1 MKKRF
6 LALLLALAMVG
17 GMIPM
22 ALAADGD
29 TTTPP
34 GNETVAGNTPTP
46 LPAWE
51 GVTEDGHVLS
61 GWMAPD
67 GMVYNAGETVE
78 FGENTD
84 LTALYGHAEIEKD
97 LGEADTTTKGNTMRN
112 DYQMTAEGTSVDP
125 ATVGAALD
133 FSAIMVNG
141 AAVGSN
147 VTKIE
152 FKNVTEL
159 PDYDIMPSN
168 DDEWRAVLTNPT
180 GDYADVLYA
189 REVGEGEANQV
200 LACLRGDASSGYTI
214 TVYGIGGVSAP
225 ADSMGLFYNN
235 AGRWNNLTEIDFNQF
250 DTSNVETMQNFLMGC
265 SALTSV
271 DFSSF
276 DTSKVWNMQGLL
288 YGCSSLTTVDA
299 SPLEMENVQNMSQ
312 MFYGCTSLTSVNT
325 AGWNT
330 GSAINMNYMFQN
342 CTNLPEVDASAWD
355 TKNVQY
361 MAQMFYNC
369 PSLQTVHADGWDT
382 GNVTTMQHMFR
393 KDLQLASVT
402 GIEDWDVSKVSTFEC
417 MFYMDKDEN
426 TAFTGPLDLSG
437 WNPESV
443 ENMNYMF
450 SGLAGLTE
458 LKASG
463 WVMPALTAAAKFVY
477 YCSGLTSIDLSG
489 WDVPLLETVEMMF
502 SNCFALEAID
512 LSTWE
517 NVNSI
522 KTLYSMFGNARAAKE
537 IRIPNWTV
545 VAKGKPVSLYSAFSQ
560 CNSLEILDMSGWTVG
575 GTVEGPGEVWNSS
588 GVFQNLGIDQKLTVL
603 DISDWTIAAGTPS
616 DFFQGTGNDPNGK
629 LWSDTSGTRLNWANV
644 EIRANHWNLNNVELD
659 LSNLFSGTGI
669 QELNDWYNIS
679 GITSMQGMFRNCHSL
694 HAVSFISS
702 EMTELTDVS
711 YMFYNCTNLYS
722 ASMLIGGMTCGV
734 DNFNVTAMFDGTTD
748 VMNNIDVYFN
758 DYGNKIGHAFDSRN
772 QSTRSTTAVTRTQAA
787 VPTASIASVEPRTSA
802 ASAVE
807 ETVLQLVPQAV
818 PLAEDSGVA
827 SNEPARED
835 RYEVSPGDTV
845 TYKLTVKYVG
855 DTGAKSGVITV
866 TDELP
871 NGVTPVDGTVK
882 ISAIRYSDGST
893 SGYKGGEVT
902 STSFSGTTFNAEVTG
917 LYAGTEVDISF
928 ECTLSAVTP
937 VTEADGRYQ
946 YWDNTAS
953 VTQSEGPLTNQS
965 NTLRLWYKDESPVTP
980 PSPGVTYYID
990 ASAGQGGSISPS
1002 GRVPV
1007 AAGDRQTFTISAGEG
1022 YVIANVLVD
1031 GVSVGQVSSYTFS
1044 NVRSN
1049 HTITVIF
1056 RDEDGVADPDD
1067 TGVSDWLDT
1076 DNHNAYLQ
1084 GYGNNLFA
1092 PDANMTRA
1100 EVAQLFYNLLRNQD
1114 VAITVSF
1121 ADVPAGRWYTEA
1133 VNTLASLGI
1142 IVGAGDGNFYPNS
1155 PITRAEFTAIAMR
1168 FTKGDVA
1175 GDVSFT
1181 DVSPSSWYYRYVVG
1195 AVRYGWIVGY
1205 GNGQF
1210 APNASISRAEVTTI
1224 ANRMLGRSADEAYV
1238 DSHLS
1243 QLKQFADVT
1252 GGWAYY
1258 QIMEATN
1265 SHTHTIADG
1274 QETWTGLK

>member
-1 MKKRF
+1 MKKRL
-6 LALLLALAMVG
+6 LALLLVLAMVG

-29 TTTPP
+29 TTPP

-67 GMVYNAGETVE
+67 GMVYHAGETVE

-112 DYQMTAEGTSVDP
+112 DYQLTAAGAADPTTIGT
-125 ATVGAALD
+125 ALD
-133 FSAIMVNG
+133 FSAITVNG
-141 AAVGSN
+141 AAVGGN

-152 FKNVTEL
+152 FVSVAGL
-159 PDYDIMPSN
+159 PQNDIIPSTG
-168 DDEWRAVLTNPT
+168 DAWRAVITDSDPA
-180 GDYADVLYA
+180 YSDVLYA

-200 LACLRGDASSGYTI
+200 LACVRGNGDGTYTI
-214 TVYGIGGVSAP
+214 TVYGVDGVSAP

-235 AGRWNNLTEIDFNQF
+235 AGRWNNLTEIDFSQF

-299 SPLEMENVQNMSQ
+299 SPLEMNNVQNMSQ
-312 MFYGCTSLTSVNT
+312 MFYGCTNLTSVNT

-330 GSAINMNYMFQN
+330 GNASNMNYMFQS

-355 TKNVQY
+355 TRNVQY

-382 GNVTTMQHMFR
+382 GNVTTMRFMFQNCYA
-393 KDLQLASVT
+393 LTGVE
-402 GIEDWDVSKVSTFEC
+402 GIEQWDVSKVTTMQQ
-417 MFYMDKDEN
+417 MFYMANGN
-426 TAFTGPLDLSG
+426 TAFTGSLDLSD
-437 WNPESV
+437 WNPQSV
-443 ENMNYMF
+443 ENLNYAF
-450 SGLAGLTE
+450 SGLRGLTE

-463 WVMPALTAAAKFVY
+463 WVMPALTTAASFVY

-502 SNCFALEAID
+502 ANCFALEAVD

-545 VAKGKPVSLYSAFSQ
+545 VADGEPISLYSTFSQ
-560 CNSLEILDMSGWTVG
+560 CESLETLDMSGWTVG
-575 GTVEGPGEVWNSS
+575 GTVEGSGEVWNSS

-629 LWSDTSGTRLNWANV
+629 LWSDTSGTPLNWANV

-659 LSNLFSGTGI
+659 VSGLFSGTGI
-669 QELNDWYNIS
+669 VELDNWHNMA
-679 GITSMQGMFRNCHSL
+679 GITSMQGMFRNCPSL

-702 EMTELTDVS
+702 DMTELTDVS
-711 YMFYNCTNLYS
+711 YMFYNCTGLYS

-748 VMNNIDVYFN
+748 VMNNVGTYVN
-758 DYGNKIGHAFDSRN
+758 DYGNKINDAFHSRN

-807 ETVLQLVPQAV
+807 ETVLQPVPVAV
-818 PLAEDSGVA
+818 PMAEDSSA
-827 SNEPARED
+827 SANEPARED

-855 DTGAKSGVITV
+855 DEGAKSGVITV

-882 ISAIRYSDGST
+882 VSAVRYSDGGT
-893 SGYKGGEVT
+893 SGYKGGVVT
-902 STSFSGTTFNAEVTG
+902 STSFNGTTFTAEITG
-917 LYAGTEVDISF
+917 LYAGT
-928 ECTLSAVTP
+928 L
-937 VTEADGRYQ
+937 
-946 YWDNTAS
+946 
-953 VTQSEGPLTNQS
+953 
-965 NTLRLWYKDESPVTP
+965 
-980 PSPGVTYYID
+980 
-990 ASAGQGGSISPS
+990 
-1002 GRVPV
+1002 
-1007 AAGDRQTFTISAGEG
+1007 
-1022 YVIANVLVD
+1022 
-1031 GVSVGQVSSYTFS
+1031 
-1044 NVRSN
+1044 
-1049 HTITVIF
+1049 
-1056 RDEDGVADPDD
+1056 
-1067 TGVSDWLDT
+1067 
-1076 DNHNAYLQ
+1076 
-1084 GYGNNLFA
+1084 
-1092 PDANMTRA
+1092 
-1100 EVAQLFYNLLRNQD
+1100 EVAE
-1114 VAITVSF
+1114 
-1121 ADVPAGRWYTEA
+1121 PA
-1133 VNTLASLGI
+1133 L
-1142 IVGAGDGNFYPNS
+1142 
-1155 PITRAEFTAIAMR
+1155 
-1168 FTKGDVA
+1168 
-1175 GDVSFT
+1175 
-1181 DVSPSSWYYRYVVG
+1181 SW
-1195 AVRYGWIVGY
+1195 A
-1205 GNGQF
+1205 
-1210 APNASISRAEVTTI
+1210 
-1224 ANRMLGRSADEAYV
+1224 
-1238 DSHLS
+1238 
-1243 QLKQFADVT
+1243 
-1252 GGWAYY
+1252 
-1258 QIMEATN
+1258 
-1265 SHTHTIADG
+1265 
-1274 QETWTGLK
+1274 

>member
-1 MKKRF
+1 MKKRW
-6 LALLLALAMVG
+6 LALLLAMV
-17 GMIPM
+17 MIVSLLPS

-112 DYQMTAEGTSVDP
+112 DYQLTAAGAADPTTIGT
-125 ATVGAALD
+125 ALD
-133 FSAIMVNG
+133 FSAITVNG
-141 AAVGSN
+141 AAVGGN

-152 FKNVTEL
+152 FVSVAGL
-159 PDYDIMPSN
+159 PQYDIIPSTG
-168 DDEWRAVLTNPT
+168 DAWRAVITDSDPA
-180 GDYADVLYA
+180 YSDVLYA

-200 LACLRGDASSGYTI
+200 LACVRGNGDGTYTI
-214 TVYGIGGVSAP
+214 TVYGVDGVSAP

-265 SALTSV
+265 SALTAV

-299 SPLEMENVQNMSQ
+299 SPLEMNNVQNMSQ
-312 MFYGCTSLTSVNT
+312 MFYGCTNLTSVNT

-330 GSAINMNYMFQN
+330 GNAINMNYMFQS

-355 TKNVQY
+355 TRNVQY

-382 GNVTTMQHMFR
+382 GNVTTMRLMFQNCYA
-393 KDLQLASVT
+393 LTGVE
-402 GIEDWDVSKVSTFEC
+402 GIEQWDVSKVTTMQQ

-463 WVMPALTAAAKFVY
+463 WVMPALTAAASFVY

-489 WDVPLLETVEMMF
+489 WDVPLLEIVGMMF
-502 SNCFALEAID
+502 ANCFALEAID

-522 KTLYSMFGNARAAKE
+522 DYMYAMFSNAKAARE
-537 IRIPNWTV
+537 IKIPNWTV
-545 VAKGKPVSLYSAFSQ
+545 VADGEPISLYSTFSQ
-560 CNSLEILDMSGWTVG
+560 CESLEALDMSGWTVG

-616 DFFQGTGNDPNGK
+616 DFLQGTGNDPNGK
-629 LWSDTSGTRLNWANV
+629 LWSDTSGRPLNWANV

-659 LSNLFSGTGI
+659 VSGLFSGTGI
-669 QELNDWYNIS
+669 VELDNWHNMA

-711 YMFYNCTNLYS
+711 YMFKGCAALAAANLIWTGIQADISSFTTTDMFNGCTALTADALTVSDDEYGTAIKGALTS
-722 ASMLIGGMTCGV
+722 A
-734 DNFNVTAMFDGTTD
+734 GTTAR
-748 VMNNIDVYFN
+748 M
-758 DYGNKIGHAFDSRN
+758 
-772 QSTRSTTAVTRTQAA
+772 QTAVLSAPAANVGSQTQA
-787 VPTASIASVEPRTSA
+787 SVAPA
-802 ASAVE
+802 DVE
-807 ETVLQLVPQAV
+807 EPPQSMPLAA
-818 PLAEDSGVA
+818 PLAEDGGA
-827 SNEPARED
+827 SANEPARED
-835 RYEVSPGDTV
+835 AYAVSPGQIV

-953 VTQSEGPLTNQS
+953 VTQ
-965 NTLRLWYKDESPVTP
+965 
-980 PSPGVTYYID
+980 
-990 ASAGQGGSISPS
+990 
-1002 GRVPV
+1002 
-1007 AAGDRQTFTISAGEG
+1007 
-1022 YVIANVLVD
+1022 
-1031 GVSVGQVSSYTFS
+1031 
-1044 NVRSN
+1044 
-1049 HTITVIF
+1049 
-1056 RDEDGVADPDD
+1056 
-1067 TGVSDWLDT
+1067 
-1076 DNHNAYLQ
+1076 
-1084 GYGNNLFA
+1084 
-1092 PDANMTRA
+1092 
-1100 EVAQLFYNLLRNQD
+1100 
-1114 VAITVSF
+1114 
-1121 ADVPAGRWYTEA
+1121 
-1133 VNTLASLGI
+1133 
-1142 IVGAGDGNFYPNS
+1142 
-1155 PITRAEFTAIAMR
+1155 
-1168 FTKGDVA
+1168 
-1175 GDVSFT
+1175 
-1181 DVSPSSWYYRYVVG
+1181 
-1195 AVRYGWIVGY
+1195 
-1205 GNGQF
+1205 
-1210 APNASISRAEVTTI
+1210 
-1224 ANRMLGRSADEAYV
+1224 
-1238 DSHLS
+1238 
-1243 QLKQFADVT
+1243 
-1252 GGWAYY
+1252 
-1258 QIMEATN
+1258 
-1265 SHTHTIADG
+1265 
-1274 QETWTGLK
+1274 